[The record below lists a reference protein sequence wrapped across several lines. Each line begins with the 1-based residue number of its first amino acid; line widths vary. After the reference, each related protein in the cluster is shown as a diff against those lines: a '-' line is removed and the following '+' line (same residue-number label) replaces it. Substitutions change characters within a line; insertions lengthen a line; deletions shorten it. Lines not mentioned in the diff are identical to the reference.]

1 MQHSLQVK
9 MKAFTVP
16 LFVFMTVLII
26 NSNASPLEEEKPMS
40 IEASADQVDLVEG
53 TFTLLS

>member
-1 MQHSLQVK
+1 
-9 MKAFTVP
+9 MKSFTVP

-26 NSNASPLEEEKPMS
+26 NSNASPLEEEEPMS

-53 TFTLLS
+53 TFALLS